1 MELDEE
7 NLAFYVKLPNKNIK
21 IIGDK
26 SFSFRSFLSN
36 EKGLSFVIF
45 FKLTTFIIGLELIKI
60 L

>member
-26 SFSFRSFLSN
+26 SFSFRSFLLN